1 MHSTVNTKQLA
12 PSKIVA
18 GYVHGYY

>member
-1 MHSTVNTKQLA
+1 MHGTVNTKQLA